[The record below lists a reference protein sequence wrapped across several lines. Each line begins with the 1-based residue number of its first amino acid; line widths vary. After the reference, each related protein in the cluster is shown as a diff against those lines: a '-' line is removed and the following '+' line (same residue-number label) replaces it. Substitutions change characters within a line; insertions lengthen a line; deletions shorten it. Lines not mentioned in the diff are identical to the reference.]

1 MVLSALIFIEMT
13 CEVGLVKF
21 NLESLKMRILLKNV
35 KKAEAPSISRLQLAP
50 NSPLASEL
58 LGVLACGEQ
67 MYSPWRVRWLRTVV
81 VFAICFAWDFERSPL
96 GSVSEILY
104 PLMYAVK
111 MNDDG
116 SIKPLLNDVLLNI
129 SDV

>member
-1 MVLSALIFIEMT
+1 MVLSAPIFIEMT

-21 NLESLKMRILLKNV
+21 DLGSLKMKILLKNV

-67 MYSPWRVRWLRTVV
+67 MYSPWRVSWFRT
-81 VFAICFAWDFERSPL
+81 C
-96 GSVSEILY
+96 
-104 PLMYAVK
+104 
-111 MNDDG
+111 
-116 SIKPLLNDVLLNI
+116 LLFCDLFRMGF
-129 SDV
+129 